1 MEIKKIRVHTCN
13 SEIEGY
19 IQKKCRCRKFV
30 TLEKAAEL
38 IDNGYAN
45 NIITSFNVIDVTEV
59 CSVCAGLDLYK
70 KSCKQCNK
78 TGETSK
84 KFSQAVYGEDIY
96 MRPFLKT
103 PRTATIEEEHVEY
116 AYVKGDKDAI
126 KRIELY
132 QELNREALV
141 ELGAGIVRK
150 TLTGKILEVVIEG
163 HPEPEDDAKKW
174 QGRTY
179 DYGRSI

>member
-13 SEIEGY
+13 QEIEGY

-30 TLEKAAEL
+30 TLEKATEL
-38 IDNGYAN
+38 MNDGYAN
-45 NIITSFNVIDVTEV
+45 NIIESFKTVDIKTI
-59 CSVCAGLDLYK
+59 CSMCAGMDAYK
-70 KSCKQCNK
+70 KSCTFCGK
-78 TGETSK
+78 TGETLK
-84 KFSQAVYGEDIY
+84 KFAQAVYGENIY

-116 AYVKGDKDAI
+116 AYVKRDKDAI

-132 QELNREALV
+132 QDLNRQALV

-150 TLTGKILEVVIEG
+150 TVTGKVLEVVIEG
-163 HPEPEDDAKKW
+163 HPEPEDDASKW

-179 DYGRSI
+179 DQGRSI